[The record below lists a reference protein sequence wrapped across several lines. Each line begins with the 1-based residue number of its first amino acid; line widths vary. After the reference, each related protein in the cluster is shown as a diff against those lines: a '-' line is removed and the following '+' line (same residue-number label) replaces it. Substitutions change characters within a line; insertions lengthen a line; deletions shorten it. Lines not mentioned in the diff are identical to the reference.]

1 MLKFVSFLS
10 LMFPMW
16 KFLYQLASPKTFYT
30 FSGRII
36 SGLSICAFFSLFIG
50 LSWGLIFAPPDY
62 QQGDAFR
69 IIYVHVPSA
78 FLSMALYGWMG
89 FLAILLLVWRI
100 KMAGLLISLVAQV
113 GACMAFLALVTGSI
127 WGKPMWGAWWVWDA
141 RLTSELILL
150 LLYTA
155 ILATHQSFKNKEDG
169 DKIIAILTLVGL
181 IDLPIIHYSV
191 YWWNTLHQGAT
202 LSAFAKPKIAAP
214 MLYPLLLTLLGFVL
228 YSMWVILEK
237 ARNELLLRERRQSW
251 VKIQVEGELK

>member
-1 MLKFVSFLS
+1 
-10 LMFPMW
+10 MW
-16 KFLYQLASPKTFYT
+16 KILYQLASPQSFYT
-30 FSGRII
+30 FTGRMLPGIAW
-36 SGLSICAFFSLFIG
+36 CALVSLMVGMI
-50 LSWGLIFAPPDY
+50 WGLVFTPPDY

-100 KMAGLLISLVAQV
+100 KVAGLLISHVAQL

-141 RLTSELILL
+141 RLTSELVLL
-150 LLYTA
+150 LLYAA
-155 ILATHQSFKNKEDG
+155 ILATHQAVKNKEDG

-191 YWWNTLHQGAT
+191 YWWNTLHQGST
-202 LSAFAKPKIAAP
+202 LSVFAKPKIDSS
-214 MLYPLLLTLLGFVL
+214 MLYPLLLGIIGFFF
-228 YSMWVILEK
+228 YSLWIILEK
-237 ARNELLLRERRQSW
+237 ARQELLLREKRKAW
-251 VKIQVEGELK
+251 VKAQFEGECQ

>member
-1 MLKFVSFLS
+1 
-10 LMFPMW
+10 MW
-16 KFLYQLASPKTFYT
+16 KFLYQLASPKYFYR
-30 FSGRII
+30 FSGKII
-36 SGLSICAFFSLFIG
+36 PWLALSAVLTLILGIT
-50 LSWGLIFAPPDY
+50 WGLVFAPPDY
-62 QQGDAFR
+62 QQGEAYR

-89 FLAILLLVWRI
+89 FLALLLLVWRI
-100 KMAGLLISLVAQV
+100 KIAGMLISLIAQL

-150 LLYTA
+150 LLYAA
-155 ILATHQSFKNKEDG
+155 ILATHQAIKNKESA

-202 LSAFAKPKIAAP
+202 LSAFAKPKIASP
-214 MLYPLLLTLLGFVL
+214 MLYPLLITLMGFLL
-228 YSMWVILEK
+228 YSLWIILEK

-251 VKIQVEGELK
+251 VKAHLEEQI